1 MASTT
6 NDQHGGQEPDVYKV
20 IPSPG
25 KGLGMFATRD
35 IEQGERI
42 LEDGVLFIVPEG
54 LSKEETIDCVT
65 SAYGSLPPHRKGA
78 FLGLHNPDPSNL
90 ALHLLNRY
98 YANAFELSL
107 LSEIYCPV
115 MSYVVCLEA
124 SRINHSCAPNAYLDF
139 NEFTYRATV
148 HAIADIPAEH
158 EITVSYCAPHY
169 IREIRMGD
177 LARYDF
183 VCHCPVCQ
191 PTAIGQRLEAER
203 RVMQDTWLSLY
214 DRDGNEN
221 PYPNENL
228 MERLFRMIKLL
239 TEQGLNVAALSAL
252 YRRAANLH
260 VNRGLRSVAIEL
272 AEDQVKAEMC
282 RLGRDSPQTQD
293 SMRYLS
299 ELNITP
305 GFIVSIDV

>member
-6 NDQHGGQEPDVYKV
+6 NNQHGDQNSDVYKV
-20 IPSPG
+20 RPSPG

-42 LEDGVLFIVPEG
+42 LEDEVLFIIPEG
-54 LSKEETIDCVT
+54 GSEEQTIDSVT
-65 SAYGSLPPHRKGA
+65 SAYDSLTPDRKNA
-78 FLGLHNPDPSNL
+78 FLDLHNPDPSDL
-90 ALHLLNRY
+90 DLHILNRY
-98 YANAFELSL
+98 CANAFELSN
-107 LSEIYCPV
+107 LSEIYRPV
-115 MSYVVCLEA
+115 MSYVVCVEA

-139 NEFTYRATV
+139 NAFTYRATV
-148 HAIADIPAEH
+148 HAIAGIPAEH
-158 EITVSYCAPHY
+158 EITVSYCSPHY

-183 VCHCPVCQ
+183 VCGCSVCQ
-191 PTAIGQRLEAER
+191 PTAIGRRLEVER
-203 RVMQDTWLSLY
+203 RLMQETWLSLY
-214 DRDGNEN
+214 DRDGNEVA
-221 PYPNENL
+221 YPNENL
-228 MERLFRMIKLL
+228 VKRLFRMIRLL

-252 YRRAANLH
+252 YQRAANLH
-260 VNRGLRSVAIEL
+260 VNLGLRRVAIEL

-305 GFIVSIDV
+305 GFTVRLEV